1 VRASTRPGELTQLA
15 READADLLVVVGG
28 DGSVNEVVNG
38 IAGRTVELAVVPQGT
53 GKDFAR
59 THGIPTKFDDAVRVA
74 LNGRVRELDV
84 GRVSFRGGDRY
95 FANVAS
101 LGMSG
106 AVAQRANSMSK
117 ALGGRLTFFYA
128 LTREF
133 LTWKNTNVRVQTVEG
148 ARSGLMHDVVV
159 ANGRYHGG
167 GMKLTPDAETDDGL
181 FDVLL
186 IGDVSKLDFV
196 TTAPKLYR
204 GTHVTHPRVEIL
216 RSAFVDVEAD
226 APLPL
231 ETDGELAG
239 TTPARFE
246 TVPRALRLRVP

>member
-1 VRASTRPGELTQLA
+1 MSTRPGELTELA
-15 READADLLVVVGG
+15 RNAEADLIVVVGG

-38 IAGRTVELAVVPQGT
+38 VAGRPLDVAVLANGT

-59 THGIPTKFDDAVRVA
+59 THGIPTGFDHAVRVA
-74 LNGRVRELDV
+74 LQGRVREMDLGHV
-84 GRVSFRGGDRY
+84 TFAGGDRY
-95 FANVAS
+95 FANVSS

-133 LTWKNTNVRVQTVEG
+133 FTWKNTNVRVETAEATRTG
-148 ARSGLMHDVVV
+148 PMHDVVV
-159 ANGRYHGG
+159 ANGRFHGG
-167 GMKLTPDAETDDGL
+167 GMKLAPEAETNDGL

-204 GTHVTHPRVEIL
+204 GTHVTHPKVEIL
-216 RSAFVDVEAD
+216 RSPFVEVDAD
-226 APLPL
+226 SPLPL
-231 ETDGELAG
+231 ETDGELVG
-239 TTPARFE
+239 TTPVRFE
-246 TVPRALRLRVP
+246 IVPGALRLRVPKG

>member
-1 VRASTRPGELTQLA
+1 MSTRSGELTELA
-15 READADLLVVVGG
+15 RDADAELIVVVGG

-38 IAGRTVELAVVPQGT
+38 VAGRAVELAVLANGT
-53 GKDFAR
+53 GRDFAR
-59 THGIPTKFDDAVRVA
+59 THGIPTGFDDAVRVA
-74 LNGRVRELDV
+74 LQGRVRELDL
-84 GRVSFRGGDRY
+84 GRVTFTGGERY
-95 FANVAS
+95 FANVSS

-133 LTWKNTNVRVQTVEG
+133 LTWQNTNVRVQTAQG
-148 ARSGLMHDVVV
+148 SRSGPMHDVVV
-159 ANGRYHGG
+159 ANGRFHGG
-167 GMKLTPDAETDDGL
+167 GMKLTPEAETNDGL

-204 GTHVTHPRVEIL
+204 GTHVTHRKVEIL
-216 RSAFVDVEAD
+216 RSAFVEVDAD
-226 APLPL
+226 TALPL
-231 ETDGELAG
+231 ETDGELVG

-246 TVPRALRLRVP
+246 IVPAALRLRIPKA